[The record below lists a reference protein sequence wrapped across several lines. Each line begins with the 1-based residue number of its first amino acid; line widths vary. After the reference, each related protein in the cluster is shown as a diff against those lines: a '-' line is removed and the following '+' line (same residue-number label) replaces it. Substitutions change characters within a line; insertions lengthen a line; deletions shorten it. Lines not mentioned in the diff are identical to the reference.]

1 MVRYLIVRRNADCR
15 QVDRWGYPPMHWAA
29 MYGHLEII
37 KLLSHD
43 GGAHDDIRKVNNF
56 GYSPLRVA
64 LSRRHFHVARWLI
77 LNGALASRDDNVI
90 DDIVMRRDLRQS
102 RAWDEDRRLAIL
114 AWARD
119 AVTTHDTVKV
129 LLLTGT
135 MVPTSVFRRH
145 PNNPYA
151 TRSNKRRRKSS
162 SPLVMLKGKSGIL
175 ELIARYVSGTK
186 QQLRTLRRFNVL
198 LPVFIEDTPFAEED
212 EDEDEDD
219 FFFVEVE
226 DEDEDDY

>member
-1 MVRYLIVRRNADCR
+1 MLY
-15 QVDRWGYPPMHWAA
+15 
-29 MYGHLEII
+29 
-37 KLLSHD
+37 HD
-43 GGAHDDIRKVNNF
+43 AGAHDDIRNLGMF
-56 GYSPLRVA
+56 GYYSPLRFALRFGRFDIVHWMIRKQA
-64 LSRRHFHVARWLI
+64 LSTHDSVD
-77 LNGALASRDDNVI
+77 GGGI
-90 DDIVMRRDLRQS
+90 DDKVMRRELHQS
-102 RAWDEDRRLAIL
+102 RFWRDDRRLTIL
-114 AWARD
+114 SWTRD
-119 AVTTHDTVKV
+119 AITTHDTVEL

-135 MVPTSVFRRH
+135 IVPTSLYRRH

-198 LPVFIEDTPFAEED
+198 LPVFIEDTPFVEED